1 MPTPAH
7 QTLELRDFRLERGA
21 VLPTARL
28 AYQTY
33 GELNETKSNAVL
45 FPTWFAGDHTSNE
58 WLIGPDRALDP
69 REYFVIVP
77 DLFGNGVSSSP
88 SNTPP
93 PHAGPDF
100 PQVTVRDNVRA
111 QHVLVAEHF
120 GIERLELVIGCS
132 MGALQTYQ
140 WAVGHPGMVA
150 RALPFCGAPK
160 TSPHNAVFLES
171 LRATLTLDAAF
182 QNGRYQTPPVAGL
195 RAFSRVY
202 AAWGFSQAF
211 YREGAYRRLGFTGL
225 EDFLTGFWEPNFADQ
240 DANDLLAMLWTWQNA
255 DVSTTPGMDGDLP
268 RALGSITAD
277 LLAMPAEKDLYFTP
291 EDEENTVRHVPNAR
305 LRTIP
310 GIWGHLSG
318 GGANPDD
325 AAFIN
330 AAVHDLLTG
339 KAR

>member
-1 MPTPAH
+1 
-7 QTLELRDFRLERGA
+7 
-21 VLPTARL
+21 
-28 AYQTY
+28 
-33 GELNETKSNAVL
+33 
-45 FPTWFAGDHTSNE
+45 
-58 WLIGPDRALDP
+58 
-69 REYFVIVP
+69 
-77 DLFGNGVSSSP
+77 
-88 SNTPP
+88 
-93 PHAGPDF
+93 
-100 PQVTVRDNVRA
+100 
-111 QHVLVAEHF
+111 
-120 GIERLELVIGCS
+120 

-140 WAVGHPGMVA
+140 WAVSHPGMVA